1 MPQNDLM
8 ITGPALVV
16 ETNSVMARIV
26 SDMLSQIG
34 IGEVETS
41 TSLRETITRLEATKF
56 GLIISEYATAPI
68 TGFDLWR
75 VVTGREDWAG
85 TPFILMADE
94 ERKRHNIGRFEDAGL
109 QVVLTKPFSVEQLK
123 NSIELVTSK
132 NPFESFV

>member
-1 MPQNDLM
+1 M

-16 ETNSVMARIV
+16 ETNNVMARIV
-26 SDMLSQIG
+26 SDMLTQIG
-34 IGEVETS
+34 VAEVETA
-41 TSLRETITRLEATKF
+41 TNLRETITKLETFKF

-75 VVTGREDWAG
+75 VVTGREDWAS

-94 ERKRHNIGRFEDAGL
+94 ERKRHNISRFEDAGL
-109 QVVLTKPFSVEQLK
+109 QVVLTKPFSVQQLK

-132 NPFESFV
+132 NPFASFI